1 MNTWDKKRK
10 NMQRYDLIAEMYNER
25 YSEEQQSKYN
35 AALSLMH
42 FSKNSFVLDV
52 GCGTGLFFNCIA
64 ARVRFVVG
72 ADLSRRLL
80 LKAKEYV
87 GKFDNVHL
95 VCADADYLP
104 FSKNYFDAIFA
115 FTLLQNLPKP
125 ILALKEILRVAKPSA
140 FVVITGLKKVF
151 SLSSFN
157 ELLCSAGLNPFK
169 FINEACLKCYIAIS
183 RQIKL
188 GY

>member
-1 MNTWDKKRK
+1 MK
-10 NMQRYDLIAEMYNER
+10 RYDLIAKMYNER

-42 FSKNSFVLDV
+42 FSKNRFVLDV

-80 LKAKEYV
+80 LKANEYV
-87 GKFDNVHL
+87 KKFDNVHL

-115 FTLLQNLPKP
+115 FTLFQNLPKP
-125 ILALKEILRVAKPSA
+125 ILALKEILRVAKPA
-140 FVVITGLKKVF
+140 GFVVITGLKKVF
-151 SLSSFN
+151 SLSSFK
-157 ELLCSAGLNPFK
+157 ELLCSAGIYPFK
-169 FINEACLKCYIAIS
+169 FIDEDYLKCYIAIS
-183 RQIKL
+183 RQIEL
-188 GY
+188 DY